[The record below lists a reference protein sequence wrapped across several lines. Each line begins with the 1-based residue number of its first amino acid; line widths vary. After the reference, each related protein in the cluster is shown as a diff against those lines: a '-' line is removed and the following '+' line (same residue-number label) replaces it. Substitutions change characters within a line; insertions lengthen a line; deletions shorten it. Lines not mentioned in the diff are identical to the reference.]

1 MALAYIATK
10 GEQKHPIVSQ
20 AQTAWKHVLGEFL
33 LSKSNRVKFKAKSWC
48 PNSRIPAGT
57 LISAKSWYPNSPI
70 PAGTLISGWY
80 TRWCAILQ
88 ELNLHGTGSQ
98 VLKFKLMLACVAGYA
113 NSTPTIRTVSQLI
126 KKASWQNGPSMPCL
140 A

>member
-33 LSKSNRVKFKAKSWC
+33 LSKSNCVKFK
-48 PNSRIPAGT
+48 
-57 LISAKSWYPNSPI
+57 AKSWYPNSPI

-113 NSTPTIRTVSQLI
+113 NSTPTIQPVSQLI